1 MDKNF
6 HGGYTL
12 QDFLILRENILKKN
26 YVIYNMPKTKV
37 KTISSKAKRIL
48 IRRTK

>member
-6 HGGYTL
+6 YGGYTL
-12 QDFLILRENILKKN
+12 RDFLQLREKILKSN
-26 YVIYNMPKTKV
+26 YTIYQTPKTKV
-37 KTISSKAKRIL
+37 KTISSKAKRIV